1 MKVAII
7 GSGNIGQGL
16 GGALV
21 SAGHEVT
28 LAARD
33 AVATEAVAKSI
44 GATAAANAPEALDG
58 AQVVVL
64 AVPYTSLADVAA
76 EIQDSVGDKIVI
88 DVTNPMG
95 RAPAGTS
102 AAAQLA
108 EWLPGARVVKAFNTT
123 FAALLATPEAH
134 GQTLD
139 ALYATDDTEAGE
151 TVAELIRSIGFRPV
165 YAGGLSAAAQLE
177 AMAGLN
183 IQLQIATQGDWR
195 SSFVLVGAPKGAL
208 DGLPK
213 AA

>member
-7 GSGNIGQGL
+7 GSGNIGQAL

-21 SAGHEVT
+21 GAGHDVT

-33 AVATEAVAKSI
+33 VVQTENVASQI
-44 GATAAANAPEALDG
+44 GATAAPTSAQAIKG

-64 AVPYTSLADVAA
+64 AVPYTSLAEVAA
-76 EIQDSVGDKIVI
+76 DIKSVVAGKVVI
-88 DVTNPMG
+88 DVSNPMG
-95 RAPAGTS
+95 QAPAGTS
-102 AAAQLA
+102 AAEQLA

-123 FAALLATPEAH
+123 FAGLLATPEAH
-134 GQTLD
+134 GQVLD
-139 ALYATDDTEAGE
+139 ALYATDDASAGE
-151 TVAELIRSIGFRPV
+151 KVAELIRSIGFRPV
-165 YAGGLSAAAQLE
+165 RAGGLSGAAQLE

-183 IQLQIATQGDWR
+183 IQLQIATKGDWR

-208 DGLPK
+208 EGLPK

>member
-7 GSGNIGQGL
+7 GSGNIGQAL

-21 SAGHEVT
+21 GAGHDVT

-33 AVATEAVAKSI
+33 AVETDTVAKAI
-44 GATAAANAPEALDG
+44 GATTAATAPEALNG
-58 AQVVVL
+58 AQIVVL
-64 AVPYTSLADVAA
+64 AVPYTALADVAA
-76 EIQDSVGDKIVI
+76 EIKNSVADKIVI

-95 RAPAGTS
+95 QAPAGTS
-102 AAAQLA
+102 AAQQLA

-123 FAALLATPEAH
+123 FAGLLATPATH

-139 ALYATDDTEAGE
+139 ALYATDDVDTGD
-151 TVAELIRSIGFRPV
+151 VIAELIRSIGFRPV
-165 YAGGLSAAAQLE
+165 YAGGLNAAAQLE

-183 IQLQIATQGDWR
+183 IQLQIATKGDWR

-208 DGLPK
+208 EGLPK